1 MSQSCCKCHKQG
13 PGSIPSAEPDME
25 TAASEWLRRAAEPRY
40 MAGKP
45 LHGGPEGQQCEAM
58 NMTFIVLKSQD
69 NGRDRPLGCLLGRA
83 AHGESGLVCAAGSTA
98 GRTEPS
104 GPLDIRHGTTG
115 F

>member
-1 MSQSCCKCHKQG
+1 
-13 PGSIPSAEPDME
+13 ME

-58 NMTFIVLKSQD
+58 NMTLIVLKSQD